1 MNVSD
6 RQVIA
11 ITGAGQGIGRAIAL
25 HFSARGFDPVILD
38 VNIDTARSVA
48 EECRGLGAVRP
59 IAIECDV
66 RSSES
71 VDAAYRGIYQEFGR
85 LDVQIN
91 NAGIFRRERIMDSSD
106 ETTRQLIEVNLIGMI
121 NSSRAAM
128 RIMADQGH
136 GVIISAHSILGTF
149 PDHGLGVYGATKAG
163 VAILTRVLAAE
174 CAPYGVRV
182 NAYAPSVTDTAMV
195 HHIIE
200 TRPAAK
206 LAQIPMREFG
216 VPEQIAKICWFLA
229 SDESEYTTGATIPS
243 DGGTWAVQRPI
254 ESWKAAG
261 KLTE

>member
-1 MNVSD
+1 MNGND

-11 ITGAGQGIGRAIAL
+11 ITGGGQGIGRAIAL
-25 HFSARGFDPVILD
+25 HFSARGFDPVLLD
-38 VNIDTARSVA
+38 VNVQAAQTVA
-48 EECRGLGAVRP
+48 AECRNEGATK
-59 IAIECDV
+59 AMALECDV
-66 RSSES
+66 RSSAS
-71 VDAAYRGIYQEFGR
+71 VNPCYDRIRDEFGR

-91 NAGIFRRERIMDSSD
+91 NAGIFRRERIMDSDD

-128 RIMADQGH
+128 RIMADQEH
-136 GVIISAHSILGTF
+136 GIIISAHSILGTF
-149 PDHGLGVYGATKAG
+149 PDHGLGVYSATKAA
-163 VAILTRVLAAE
+163 VAVLTKVLAAE

-200 TRPAAK
+200 ARPAAK